1 MVMADQLRKWTCWVT
16 FVMFRV
22 ILASGKYLIKTAS
35 LLSQQV
41 RKPWN
46 MELQRS
52 QGTVGGID

>member
-1 MVMADQLRKWTCWVT
+1 MVMADQLRKWTYWVT